1 MRIYPILIS
10 IILLSCSTGEK
21 TILETKKIYEFKVV
35 SQPIVNRV
43 ELTSKEYNFLEN
55 LTDTLIK
62 DNDLMVNIISYRQA
76 GNYNYKTS
84 EHCSITEE
92 ARQFLISK
100 GIDPK
105 RITFYWG
112 RADFDNQTGHLIIA
126 RGSSSEPCILEIQ
139 IYYPKK

>member
-1 MRIYPILIS
+1 MKFYSLILTLTLIT
-10 IILLSCSTGEK
+10 CSSN
-21 TILETKKIYEFKVV
+21 KKITLQTQNLYSFKIA
-35 SQPIVNRV
+35 SQPIINRV

-55 LTDTLIK
+55 IADTLLK
-62 DNDLMVNIISYRQA
+62 DKDLMVNILSYRQS
-76 GNYNYKTS
+76 GNYDYKSS

-92 ARQFLISK
+92 AQRFLISK
-100 GIDPK
+100 GIAPK

-112 RADFDNQTGHLIIA
+112 RADFDNQIGHLHIA